1 MSIRIEKSSEES
13 GQKRPAPMVRRVSR
27 GGLRAGR
34 PTERYDKMVRADVG
48 IGPYE
53 SPPQQK

>member
-1 MSIRIEKSSEES
+1 M
-13 GQKRPAPMVRRVSR
+13 SR

-48 IGPYE
+48 IGPYGTVTDDA
-53 SPPQQK
+53 PPPRSCHCEPV